1 MNGTF
6 VGIAAGAVAGLGLA
20 VAAAEVFAPAP
31 PDLTAALIRLHPN
44 PLRPAGGGATRTGR
58 QARLGRLSDW
68 IADRVP
74 LAHQDLALVERTVDQ
89 FVTSKLVM
97 ACYGAALPTLVS
109 AVLTLAGVPI
119 PVAAAVAVSVAGAVL
134 LFLAP
139 DLVLRSQAADV
150 RAEFRRTVCCYFDLV
165 ALERGADGG
174 PAEALSR
181 AADVGHG
188 RGFRRIHEALTTAR
202 LTGASPWHA
211 LTALADDVGID
222 ELSDLADVV
231 ALAGQDGAA
240 IADTLAAKA
249 TALRGRQLADAA
261 AAANV
266 ASEKLTLPGVVLAFA
281 FLVLVCYPALARVLG
296 S

>member
-6 VGIAAGAVAGLGLA
+6 VGMAAGGVAGLGLA
-20 VAAAEVFAPAP
+20 IAAAELFAPAP
-31 PDLTAALIRLHPN
+31 PDLAAALARLHPSQ
-44 PLRPAGGGATRTGR
+44 PRRAEGPSPGANTS
-58 QARLGRLSDW
+58 ARFSRLVDW
-68 IADRVP
+68 VTERVP
-74 LAHQDLALVERTVDQ
+74 LPGRNLALVERTAQQ

-97 ACYGAALPTLVS
+97 ASYGVALPALVS
-109 AVLTLAGVPI
+109 VVLGLAGLPI
-119 PVAAAVAVSVAGAVL
+119 PAAAVIAVSMAGAML
-134 LFLAP
+134 LFFAP

-165 ALERGADGG
+165 ALERSADGG

-181 AADVGHG
+181 AALVGRG
-188 RGFRRIHEALTTAR
+188 RGFRRINEALTTAR

-211 LTALADDVGID
+211 LTVLADEVGID
-222 ELSDLADVV
+222 ELGDLADVV

-249 TALRGRQLADAA
+249 AALRGRQLADAA
-261 AAANV
+261 TAANV
-266 ASEKLTLPGVVLAFA
+266 ASEKLTLPGVVLAFG

>member
-20 VAAAEVFAPAP
+20 VAAAEAFAPAP
-31 PDLTAALIRLHPN
+31 PDLAAALIRLHPSQ
-44 PLRPAGGGATRTGR
+44 RQRSQGAIAETNTS
-58 QARLGRLSDW
+58 ARLGGLVRWL
-68 IADRVP
+68 ADRLP
-74 LAHQDLALVERTVDQ
+74 LPHQNLALVERTVDQ

-97 ACYGAALPTLVS
+97 ASYGAALPALVS
-109 AVLTLAGVPI
+109 ILLGLMGLPI
-119 PVAAAVAVSVAGAVL
+119 PAAAVVAVSIAGAAL
-134 LFLAP
+134 LFFAP
-139 DLVLRSQAADV
+139 DVVLRSQAADV

-165 ALERGADGG
+165 ALERNADGG

-181 AADVGHG
+181 AADVGRG
-188 RGFRRIHEALTTAR
+188 RGFRRINEALTTAR

-211 LTALADDVGID
+211 LTALANEVGID
-222 ELSDLADVV
+222 ELGDLGDVV

-249 TALRGRQLADAA
+249 AALRGRQLAEAA